1 MKMKAYFA
9 GGCFWGTEHLMQ
21 QQEGVDTVVSGYMGG
36 HKENPTYQEVKSHT
50 TGHAETVEITYN
62 PEVVSYE
69 TLLRLFMEIHDPTQL
84 DRQGVDVGPQYRS
97 EIFYQTPC
105 EKECAEKVIG
115 ILKGKGYDVVTR
127 VTPAGRFWEAEDY
140 HQNYCQVHNIE
151 PECHMRVKR
160 F

>member
-21 QQEGVDTVVSGYMGG
+21 QQEGVETVVSGYMGG

-69 TLLRLFMEIHDPTQL
+69 TLLKLFMEIHDPTQL

-97 EIFYQTPC
+97 EIFYQTPD
-105 EKECAEKVIG
+105 EKNVQRK
-115 ILKGKGYDVVTR
+115 
-127 VTPAGRFWEAEDY
+127 
-140 HQNYCQVHNIE
+140 
-151 PECHMRVKR
+151 
-160 F
+160 

>member
-1 MKMKAYFA
+1 MKKVILA
-9 GGCFWGTEHLMQ
+9 GGCFWGVEAYFKQ
-21 QQEGVDTVVSGYMGG
+21 IKGVIDTSCGYANGN
-36 HKENPTYQEVKSHT
+36 KENPTYQEVKSHT

-69 TLLRLFMEIHDPTQL
+69 TLLKLFMEIHDPTQL

-97 EIFYQTPC
+97 EIFYQTPD
-105 EKECAEKVIG
+105 EKECAEKIIA
-115 ILKGKGYDVVTR
+115 ILKGKGYDVVTK
-127 VTPAGRFWEAEDY
+127 VTPASKFWEAEDY
-140 HQNYCQVHNIE
+140 HQNYCEVHNIE